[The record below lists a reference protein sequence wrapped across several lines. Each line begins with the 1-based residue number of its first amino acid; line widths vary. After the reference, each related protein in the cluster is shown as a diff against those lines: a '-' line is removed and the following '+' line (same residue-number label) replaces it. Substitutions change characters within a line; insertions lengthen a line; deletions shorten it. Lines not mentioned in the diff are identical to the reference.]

1 MSLRARLLVSLA
13 VMLAVALL
21 VAGMLLVGLVRASL
35 VDRVDAELRSLDTGA
50 GRLERLE
57 RLAGRTASDDEA
69 GRRLAVMR
77 LDRRGNIQ
85 RAFPSGFAGDPDPLP
100 ALPAYPDGVPPGA
113 FGPIEGRSSADGSVR
128 YRVLMLE
135 GRAGFAVGV
144 AAPLSGVE
152 AVTTELVRTLV
163 LVGGLAM
170 AGLLVV
176 AWLVVRRGLL
186 PLERIAATA
195 EEISKGDLSH
205 RAGVPHD
212 RTEVGRLGAAFDAML
227 DRIEAGF
234 DAQRAALDAKARS
247 EERLRRFA
255 ADASHE
261 LRTPL
266 TTVRGYADLYR
277 AGGLED
283 QAALDTAMDRIGTE
297 SRRMGA
303 LVDDLLLLARLDQGR
318 PVRRDPVDLSR
329 IASEAVA
336 DARAQEPSRPIVGA
350 IDPGLVVAGDDDRL
364 RQVAGNLVANVRGHT
379 PPGTPFEV
387 VLRRVDGVAELRV
400 VDHGPGIDDAHGA
413 SVFDRFYRA
422 DPGRSREAG
431 GTGLGLAIAAAVVHA
446 HGGEIWHEATPGGGA
461 TFVVRLP
468 FTVNSQ
474 PDPGTPSGDEATMQP
489 PLDPTMTH
497 HRNGGTA

>member
-1 MSLRARLLVSLA
+1 MSLRARLLLSLA
-13 VMLAVALL
+13 AMLAVALL
-21 VAGMLLVGLVRASL
+21 VAGLLLVGLVRASL
-35 VDRVDAELRSLDTGA
+35 VDRVDGELRGLDTGA
-50 GRLERLE
+50 GRLERL
-57 RLAGRTASDDEA
+57 AGLTASDDEA

-100 ALPAYPDGVPPGA
+100 ALSAYPNGIPPGA
-113 FGPIEGRSSADGSVR
+113 FGPIVERASADGSVR
-128 YRVLMLE
+128 YRVLMAE
-135 GRAGFAVGV
+135 ARAGIVIAV

-152 AVTTELVRTLV
+152 AVTTALVRTLL

-170 AGLLVV
+170 AGLLIV
-176 AWLVVRRGLL
+176 AWFVVRRGLL

-205 RAGVPHD
+205 RAGIPRD
-212 RTEVGRLGAAFDAML
+212 DTEVGRLGTAFDTML

-234 DAQRAALDAKARS
+234 AAQQAALDAKARS

-277 AGGLED
+277 TGGLED
-283 QAALDTAMDRIGTE
+283 RSELDTAMDRIGTE

-318 PVRRDPVDLSR
+318 PVRRDPVDLTR
-329 IASEAVA
+329 IATEAVA
-336 DARAQEPSRPIVGA
+336 DARAQEPARPIVGA
-350 IDPGLVVAGDDDRL
+350 IDPGVVVAGDDDRL
-364 RQVAGNLVANVRGHT
+364 RQVAGNLVANVRTHT
-379 PPGTPFEV
+379 PAGTPVEV
-387 VLRRVDGVAELRV
+387 VLRRAGHAAEMRV
-400 VDHGPGIDDAHGA
+400 VDHGPGIDGAHGA

-422 DPGRSREAG
+422 DAGRSRGGG
-431 GTGLGLAIAAAVVHA
+431 GTGLGLAIAAAIVDA

-468 FTVNSQ
+468 FTANAQ
-474 PDPGTPSGDEATMQP
+474 PLPGMPSGDETTIQASTH
-489 PLDPTMTH
+489 PTMPVTTP
-497 HRNGGTA
+497 RSGGTS